1 MDEEQNHPKKDA
13 RVGTITSFQT
23 NKTRTNII
31 TVGFIT
37 AMLVVLTALVIFA
50 IADKDSDWP
59 NALTLVVEVAVGAI
73 IAVIVYI
80 HSKAQNDAI
89 QESNRRM
96 TRVLEEEFQFATQE
110 LTLRMDYTISGLQ
123 RILSIDTTYEKSA
136 TDKDKEECLTM
147 LRNMA
152 QDTLSK
158 SDVGIDLLAL
168 VRIFGKDLAIMYWNI
183 RIQLGIIQRESLTKT
198 YDLERTDYREFCE
211 DCLTRCTTLRERVE
225 SP

>member
-1 MDEEQNHPKKDA
+1 MSLGSDK
-13 RVGTITSFQT
+13 TQT
-23 NKTRTNII
+23 NIL

-50 IADKDSDWP
+50 IADENNDWP

-96 TRVLEEEFQFATQE
+96 TRVLEEECQFATQA
-110 LTLRMDYTISGLQ
+110 LTLRMDYTISGLK

-136 TDKDKEECLTM
+136 TDTDKEKCLTM

-183 RIQLGIIQRESLTKT
+183 RIQLGIIQQESLTKT